1 MNMNEKNKI
10 ENCRIEPKLK
20 LINMDSVEVEQV
32 EWLLYPFI
40 PYGKVTI
47 IQGDPGEGK
56 TTMVLQ
62 IIAKLTRGE
71 PIFPVTDTTMKIKEK
86 RSDEVDSGNDGLD
99 GEDNMQEQSSVSPV
113 NVIYQTAEDG
123 LGDTIKPRLLAAGA
137 DCSKV
142 LVIDDSDQSLTMA
155 DVRLEEAIVQTKAKM
170 VVLDPIQGFLGA
182 DVDMHR
188 ANEIRPL
195 MKRIAV
201 LAEKYHCAVILIGH
215 MNKNSNG
222 KSSYRGLGSI
232 DFQAAA
238 RSVLIVGRV
247 KDEPEVRVVCHT
259 KSSLAPEGTSIAFR
273 LDKNNGFEWIGEYD
287 ISADELLNGDGRGQ
301 KGRKAKEFLLEI
313 LANGGMTQ
321 KKIAEEA
328 EARGIKSKTLW
339 NAKRELE
346 IDSVKRGNQ
355 WYWMLPE

>member
-71 PIFPVTDTTMKIKEK
+71 PILPVTDTTKTKEK
-86 RSDEVDSGNDGLD
+86 RSDEVDSGNEDLD
-99 GEDNMQEQSSVSPV
+99 AEDNMQEQPSVSPV

-142 LVIDDSDQSLTMA
+142 LVIDDSD
-155 DVRLEEAIVQTKAKM
+155 
-170 VVLDPIQGFLGA
+170 
-182 DVDMHR
+182 
-188 ANEIRPL
+188 
-195 MKRIAV
+195 
-201 LAEKYHCAVILIGH
+201 
-215 MNKNSNG
+215 
-222 KSSYRGLGSI
+222 
-232 DFQAAA
+232 
-238 RSVLIVGRV
+238 
-247 KDEPEVRVVCHT
+247 
-259 KSSLAPEGTSIAFR
+259 
-273 LDKNNGFEWIGEYD
+273 
-287 ISADELLNGDGRGQ
+287 
-301 KGRKAKEFLLEI
+301 
-313 LANGGMTQ
+313 
-321 KKIAEEA
+321 
-328 EARGIKSKTLW
+328 
-339 NAKRELE
+339 
-346 IDSVKRGNQ
+346 
-355 WYWMLPE
+355 

>member
-1 MNMNEKNKI
+1 MENKRT
-10 ENCRIEPKLK
+10 ETNKTVQKRLEPELK
-20 LINMDSVEVEQV
+20 LINMDTVEVEQI

-71 PIFPVTDTTMKIKEK
+71 PILPVNSTKDKRTNIDSEGGTVDTENA
-86 RSDEVDSGNDGLD
+86 ENNALLQQL
-99 GEDNMQEQSSVSPV
+99 EAPV

-137 DCSKV
+137 DCTKV
-142 LVIDDSDQSLTMA
+142 MVIDDSEQPLTM
-155 DVRLEEAIVQTKAKM
+155 EEAIIQTKARM

-182 DVDMHR
+182 EVDMHR

-201 LAEKYHCAVILIGH
+201 LAEKYHCAIILIGH

-238 RSVLIVGRV
+238 RSVLIVGRI

-259 KSSLAPEGTSIAFR
+259 KSSLAPEGKAIAFR

-287 ISADELLNGDGRGQ
+287 ISADELLNGEGKGQ
-301 KGRKAKEFLLEI
+301 KTRKAKEFLLEI
-313 LANGGMTQ
+313 LADGGMAQ
-321 KKIAEEA
+321 KKIEEEA
-328 EARGIKSKTLW
+328 EKMGIKKKTLR
-339 NAKRELE
+339 NAKMELG

-355 WYWMLPE
+355 WYWMLSE

>member
-20 LINMDSVEVEQV
+20 LINMDSSRGGTGRMAALSV
-32 EWLLYPFI
+32 FI

-71 PIFPVTDTTMKIKEK
+71 PILPVTDTTKTKEK
-86 RSDEVDSGNDGLD
+86 RSDEVDSENEDLGA
-99 GEDNMQEQSSVSPV
+99 EDNMQEQSSVSPV

-142 LVIDDSDQSLTMA
+142 LVIDDSDQPLTMA

-201 LAEKYHCAVILIGH
+201 LSEKYHCAVILIGH

-247 KDEPEVRVVCHT
+247 KDEPEVKVYRHEEFSCT
-259 KSSLAPEGTSIAFR
+259 EGTSIAFR

-287 ISADELLNGDGRGQ
+287 ISADERL
-301 KGRKAKEFLLEI
+301 
-313 LANGGMTQ
+313 
-321 KKIAEEA
+321 
-328 EARGIKSKTLW
+328 
-339 NAKRELE
+339 
-346 IDSVKRGNQ
+346 
-355 WYWMLPE
+355 

>member
-20 LINMDSVEVEQV
+20 LINMDSVEVEQI

-71 PIFPVTDTTMKIKEK
+71 PILPVTDTTKEK
-86 RSDEVDSGNDGLD
+86 RSDEADIENTDSDVEGNI
-99 GEDNMQEQSSVSPV
+99 QEQSSILPV

-142 LVIDDSDQSLTMA
+142 LVIDDSDLPLTMS
-155 DVRLEEAIVQTKAKM
+155 DIRLEEAIVQTKAKM

-182 DVDMHR
+182 EVDMHR

-195 MKRIAV
+195 MKRVAV

-313 LANGGMTQ
+313 LENGGMTQ

-346 IDSVKRGNQ
+346 IDSVKRGKQ

>member
-1 MNMNEKNKI
+1 MNMNEKNKV

-99 GEDNMQEQSSVSPV
+99 GEDNMQEQSSMSPV
-113 NVIYQTAEDG
+113 HVIYQTAEDG

-142 LVIDDSDQSLTMA
+142 MVIDDSDQPLTMA

-195 MKRIAV
+195 MKRVAV

-301 KGRKAKEFLLEI
+301 KSQKAKEFLLEI
-313 LANGGMTQ
+313 LANGGMAQ
-321 KKIAEEA
+321 KKIEEEA
-328 EARGIKSKTLW
+328 EGRGVW

-346 IDSVKRGNQ
+346 IDSVKRGKQ

>member
-71 PIFPVTDTTMKIKEK
+71 PILPVTDKTKTKEK
-86 RSDEVDSGNDGLD
+86 RSDEVDSENEDLD
-99 GEDNMQEQSSVSPV
+99 AEDNMQEQSSVSPV

-142 LVIDDSDQSLTMA
+142 LVIDDSDQPLTMA

-201 LAEKYHCAVILIGH
+201 LSEKYHCAVILIGH
-215 MNKNSNG
+215 MNKN
-222 KSSYRGLGSI
+222 KI
-232 DFQAAA
+232 
-238 RSVLIVGRV
+238 GRAHV
-247 KDEPEVRVVCHT
+247 
-259 KSSLAPEGTSIAFR
+259 
-273 LDKNNGFEWIGEYD
+273 
-287 ISADELLNGDGRGQ
+287 
-301 KGRKAKEFLLEI
+301 
-313 LANGGMTQ
+313 
-321 KKIAEEA
+321 
-328 EARGIKSKTLW
+328 
-339 NAKRELE
+339 
-346 IDSVKRGNQ
+346 
-355 WYWMLPE
+355 

>member
-1 MNMNEKNKI
+1 MADSVYHELNDTTIPEYLFIRDLPGGAGGDDEINMNEKNKI
-10 ENCRIEPKLK
+10 ENCRTEPKLK
-20 LINMDSVEVEQV
+20 LINMDSVEVEQI

-71 PIFPVTDTTMKIKEK
+71 PILPVTDTTKTKEK
-86 RSDEVDSGNDGLD
+86 RSDEVNGENVDLD
-99 GEDNMQEQSSVSPV
+99 PEDNMQEQSSVSPV

-142 LVIDDSDQSLTMA
+142 LVIDDSDQPLTMA

-195 MKRIAV
+195 MKRVAV

-222 KSSYRGLGSI
+222 KSSYRGAWVS
-232 DFQAAA
+232 
-238 RSVLIVGRV
+238 
-247 KDEPEVRVVCHT
+247 T
-259 KSSLAPEGTSIAFR
+259 
-273 LDKNNGFEWIGEYD
+273 
-287 ISADELLNGDGRGQ
+287 
-301 KGRKAKEFLLEI
+301 
-313 LANGGMTQ
+313 
-321 KKIAEEA
+321 
-328 EARGIKSKTLW
+328 
-339 NAKRELE
+339 
-346 IDSVKRGNQ
+346 
-355 WYWMLPE
+355 